1 MSTAQSDPAEAI
13 GTLGRSKALLITVG
27 VLTLI
32 AGLLVVF
39 WPGATAIVLA
49 VIFGV
54 QLIILGIYR
63 LILAIAA
70 SEENTGARVFFA
82 IIGILS
88 IVVGIL
94 CLRDPLLTIA
104 ALGLLIGLVW
114 TITGIVE
121 IVHAFTGEKG
131 SGRGWLFAG
140 GLLSVIAG
148 VIVLVYPAISVVVL
162 AWVIGIFLVIYGVI
176 MIVQGFRTPKA
187 VAA

>member
-1 MSTAQSDPAEAI
+1 MSTAQSDPAEVVA
-13 GTLGRSKALLITVG
+13 TFGRSKALLITVG
-27 VLTLI
+27 VLTLV

-63 LILAIAA
+63 LVLSIAA
-70 SEENTGARVFFA
+70 GEESTGTRVFFA

-88 IVVGIL
+88 IVIGIL

-104 ALGLLIGLVW
+104 ALGLLLGLVW

-131 SGRGWLFAG
+131 SGRGWLLAG
-140 GLLSVIAG
+140 GLLSLIAG
-148 VIVLVYPAISVVVL
+148 IIVLFYPAISIVVL
-162 AWVIGIFLVIYGVI
+162 AWVMGIFLVIYGVI
-176 MIVQGFRTPKA
+176 MIVQGFMTPKA
-187 VAA
+187 AAA